1 MRVHLI
7 TESASAFDN
16 FGRDNDIVINLILK
30 ASIETSSKL
39 YNDAR
44 AIRDI
49 T

>member
-1 MRVHLI
+1 M
-7 TESASAFDN
+7 ESVSAFNN
-16 FGRDNDIVINLILK
+16 FGRDNDILINLILK
-30 ASIETSSKL
+30 VSIEISSKL